1 MSVFAA
7 NKKTL
12 LGALQSHDAT
22 RQMLTTILLVVASTI
37 ILTIAAKT
45 KVPFFPVPMTLQTL
59 AVALIAA
66 GFGWRIGVATVA
78 LYLVEGIAGLPV
90 FAGSSA
96 GAAYLMGP
104 TGGFLLAML
113 PMAFLIGWAADQGLT
128 RKTVP
133 LFLTMLIADALLF
146 VTGYLWLASIGANA
160 VWLDQSNVFGSAFAK
175 AVQPFIY
182 GDLFKMALAALIVT
196 GAWKLVDQR
205 KKA

>member
-12 LGALQSHDAT
+12 LGTLQSGNAT
-22 RQMLTTILLVVASTI
+22 RQMIATILLVVVSTL
-37 ILTIAAKT
+37 ILAIAAKIR
-45 KVPFFPVPMTLQTL
+45 VPFFPVPMTMQTL

-78 LYLVEGIAGLPV
+78 LYLMEGVAGMPV
-90 FAGSSA
+90 FSGNSA

-113 PMAFLIGWAADQGLT
+113 PMAFVIGWAADKGLS
-128 RKTVP
+128 RKTLP
-133 LFLTMLIADALLF
+133 LFLTMLVADALLF
-146 VTGYLWLASIGANA
+146 AVGYLWLASIGANA

-196 GAWKLVDQR
+196 GAWKLVDQF
-205 KKA
+205 KKG